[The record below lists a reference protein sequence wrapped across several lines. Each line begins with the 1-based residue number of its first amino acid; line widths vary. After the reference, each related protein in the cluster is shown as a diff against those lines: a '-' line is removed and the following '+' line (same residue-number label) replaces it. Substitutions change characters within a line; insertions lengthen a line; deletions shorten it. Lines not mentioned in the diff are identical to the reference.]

1 MIPLLTHRGAIIA
14 VSYEG
19 TAAELI
25 RRLKFEGRRDAIPV
39 LTELLARRVAELSF
53 EGIVPVPRHWR
64 RVRGEGCDPVHDL
77 GRALARAT
85 GRPLWD
91 RSLHRSRSTPSQTEL
106 PPAERRRNP
115 AGSFRIQPGAL
126 SGRIVLLLDDV
137 TTTGAT
143 LRVAASAL
151 RRGGAARRALRVAVA
166 GTPTLPSPGPR
177 AL

>member
-1 MIPLLTHRGAIIA
+1 MMPLLTHRGVITA

-39 LTELLARRVAELSF
+39 LVELLAHRVAELSF
-53 EGIVPVPRHWR
+53 EGIVPIPRHWR
-64 RVRGEGCDPVHDL
+64 RVRDQGCDPVHDL

-85 GRPLWD
+85 GRPLWE
-91 RSLHRSRSTPSQTEL
+91 RPLCRSRLTL
-106 PPAERRRNP
+106 PQIVLSPAQRRRNP
-115 AGSFRIQPGAL
+115 AGSFHARPGAL
-126 SGRIVLLLDDV
+126 SGRAVLLLDDV

-143 LRVAASAL
+143 LRVAARAL
-151 RRGGAARRALRVAVA
+151 RQGGAARRVLRVAVA